1 MTTDAEQ
8 FLAKH
13 GFQDIGETKHIPKM
27 RRFFRSIGVIDI
39 VIKVPHDAH
48 EEDVLLGVYEA
59 GKNDGRYDYQHRVHQ
74 AMANLQAVCA
84 PPVLDKPPVVPK
96 T

>member
-8 FLAKH
+8 FLATH
-13 GFQDIGETKHIPKM
+13 GFQDMGETKHIPKL

-39 VIKVPHDAH
+39 VIKVPHEANL
-48 EEDVLLGVYEA
+48 EDVLLGLYEA

-74 AMANLQAVCA
+74 AWENLKAVCA
-84 PPVLDKPPVVPK
+84 PPVLEKPPVVPQ